1 MRVLVTGGAGYIG
14 SHLARILLKNH
25 EVSVLDNIYY
35 GIEPIQ
41 DLIDNP
47 KFNLIKGD
55 IRDMNSV
62 VKAVHNVDTVIH
74 LASIVGEPASQLNVK
89 AAMEINYLST
99 KNLIELCNLYDVKKF
114 IFASTCTVYGAQPDV
129 KLDEC
134 SAINPIDHY
143 GETKVKSEIAIRS
156 LANMPVT
163 ILRLATLFGLS
174 HRMRFDLVVNLFIAK
189 ALNKETLSV
198 FGGDQYRPFLHVH
211 DAAEAFALA
220 SEKRYEG
227 IYNIVHNNIQ
237 ITELAKLISERF
249 GVSYEISKDIV
260 DKRDYLV
267 NGGKFNKL
275 FDFEAK
281 RNFKLTFEELS
292 KFKDIKNYSADKYS
306 NYKSIHNSI
315 ELQKRIYTLGPISNN
330 ASK

>member
-1 MRVLVTGGAGYIG
+1 MKVLVTGGAGYIG

-25 EVSVLDNIYY
+25 EVKILDNLYY
-35 GIEPIQ
+35 GVEPIKE
-41 DLIDNP
+41 LLDNP
-47 KFNLIKGD
+47 KCTLIQGD

-62 VKAVHNVDTVIH
+62 IKAVHDVDAVIH
-74 LASIVGEPASQLNVK
+74 LASIVGEPASQLNAK

-99 KNLIELCNLYDVKKF
+99 KNLIELCNLYEVKKF
-114 IFASTCTVYGAQPDV
+114 VFASTCTVYGAQPNV

-134 SAINPIDHY
+134 SPIKAIDLY
-143 GETKVKSEIAIRS
+143 GETKVKSEIAIKS
-156 LANMPVT
+156 LANMPIT

-174 HRMRFDLVVNLFIAK
+174 QRMRFDLVVNLFIAK
-189 ALNKETLSV
+189 ALNKENLSV

-220 SEKRYEG
+220 TEKRYEG
-227 IYNIVHNNIQ
+227 VYNIVHNNIQ

-260 DKRDYLV
+260 DKRDYIV
-267 NGGKFNKL
+267 NGEKFNKL
-275 FDFEAK
+275 FDFKAK
-281 RNFKLTFEELS
+281 RDFNLAFEEIG
-292 KFKDIKNYSADKYS
+292 KFKDIKNYSADIYS

-315 ELQKRIYTLGPISNN
+315 ELQKRIYTLGPIASND
-330 ASK
+330 SK